1 MSTFKNKNLKCD
13 RIKEDDKKSIHYD
26 IVEEKHNQIMKK
38 IDKERTNL
46 TKYKKEFENIEN
58 ELEKLSTDAGIQQ
71 YLIELADKEL
81 LTTSKI
87 SELVA
92 KDDSEFEKSKKK
104 GSKFVIVENEEN
116 ITEKQ
121 MQILKQEKLLQRIQ
135 NKIQILNSIFN
146 RSCHANELRERKDE
160 LEVII
165 YNIENNVDELNYYDN
180 SFDSLHEYYTEDS
193 NKKHT
198 VKVNNLQDLFSQ
210 DVLDNKDFMQN
221 RQTIA
226 DQYLLSISENKGR
239 KKANI
244 GKICVDCNIPKHL
257 NIQEGILTC
266 SSCGECEQI
275 TIDSDKPAYKDQIPD
290 IKSNTYKRSNHCS
303 ELLNQSQGKEST
315 DIEQSLLDDIIN
327 DLYISGITDMKTI
340 TKENIK
346 TALTNL
352 GKSGKAEHSVY
363 IINKING
370 IPVDTIPHELNEI
383 VKIMFSMAEEAW
395 LIHKDPNRKNF
406 MNTNYIFYKIFEMLE
421 EYEMAQKWSL
431 MSDGKVA
438 EHDDLWE
445 KICDH
450 WKDRGWFFIP
460 TL

>member
-1 MSTFKNKNLKCD
+1 MSIFKERNLKCD
-13 RIKEDDKKSIHYD
+13 RIKESDKKSIHYD
-26 IVEEKHNQIMKK
+26 IVEEKHNQIMKN
-38 IDKERTNL
+38 INKEKSCL
-46 TKYKKEFENIEN
+46 IKYKKEFDNIEN
-58 ELEKLSTDAGIQQ
+58 ELEKLSTDKGIEN
-71 YLIELADKEL
+71 YLQELSTKESTTILKIEELEMKE
-81 LTTSKI
+81 
-87 SELVA
+87 E
-92 KDDSEFEKSKKK
+92 SEFDNIKKK
-104 GSKFVIVENEEN
+104 GSKFVIIENENN

-121 MQILKQEKLLQRIQ
+121 SQILKQQKLLTRIQ
-135 NKIQILNSIFN
+135 NKIRILNSIFD
-146 RSCHANELRERKDE
+146 RSCHKNDLNERKDE
-160 LEVII
+160 LEII
-165 YNIENNVDELNYYDN
+165 IFNIENNVEELNYFDN
-180 SFDSLHEYYTEDS
+180 SFDSLHDYYTDDGS
-193 NKKHT
+193 KKHT
-198 VKVNNLQDLFSQ
+198 VQVKDLQDLFLQ
-210 DVLDNKDFMQN
+210 DAIGNKDFMQN
-221 RQTIA
+221 RQIIV

-244 GKICVDCNIPKHL
+244 GKICINCNIPKQL
-257 NIQEGILTC
+257 NIQEGIMTC
-266 SSCGECEQI
+266 SNCGECEQI

-327 DLYISGITDMKTI
+327 DLYVSGITDMKVI
-340 TKENIK
+340 TKANIK

-383 VKIMFSMAEEAW
+383 VKVMFAMAEEAW
-395 LIHKDPNRKNF
+395 IIHKEPHRKNF
-406 MNTNYIFYKIFEMLE
+406 MNTNYVFYKIFEMLE
-421 EYEMAQKWSL
+421 EYEMAENWSL

-445 KICDH
+445 KICNH
-450 WKDRGWFFIP
+450 WKDRGWFFIE